1 MILGV
6 SSRRAGGAQLNA
18 NALHCGVAYMDSGLK
33 KRLLG
38 AVVLIALAVIF
49 VPMLLPGH
57 SNSGS
62 QSVSMKI
69 PPEPSGELQTRILQV
84 GPDAASAGS
93 SAQATLIDPDHVA
106 TLDLSNRAQPRSA
119 ASSLPIAATN
129 APVTSAPV
137 ASAAVAAPTSASVA
151 QAPAASNAV
160 SAPEVATPPAASAD
174 AEPVPGGAGAA
185 AGTIYTVNLGVYAN
199 HASADKLV
207 AKAKQNGFSALATPE
222 TLQAKSV
229 MRVRVGPFHTRAEA
243 EAARL
248 KLKDIERVS
257 MTVESG
263 TVNQNGDAPSSAIA
277 AGQSGAWAVQL
288 AAFSD
293 ESSANKLRDRLRG
306 QGFDGYVDSVKTS
319 KGKLWR
325 VRAGPFATRN
335 VAEAT
340 RGQIA
345 DKLKISG
352 NIVAE

>member
-1 MILGV
+1 
-6 SSRRAGGAQLNA
+6 
-18 NALHCGVAYMDSGLK
+18 MDSGLK

-93 SAQATLIDPDHVA
+93 SAQATLVDPDHVA
-106 TLDLSNRAQPRSA
+106 TLDLSNRAAQPRSA

-137 ASAAVAAPTSASVA
+137 ASAPVASPTSAFVA

-160 SAPEVATPPAASAD
+160 SAPEVAKAPPAASAN
-174 AEPVPGGAGAA
+174 AGPLPGGAGAA
-185 AGTIYTVNLGVYAN
+185 AGTIYSVNLGVYAN

-222 TLQAKSV
+222 TLQGKSV
-229 MRVRVGPFHTRAEA
+229 TRVRVGPFHSRAEA

-335 VAEAT
+335 VAEST

-352 NIVAE
+352 NIVAD

>member
-1 MILGV
+1 
-6 SSRRAGGAQLNA
+6 
-18 NALHCGVAYMDSGLK
+18 MDSGLK

-49 VPMLLPGH
+49 VPMLLPGR
-57 SNSGS
+57 SDSGS

-69 PPEPSGELQTRILQV
+69 PPEPNGELQTRILQV

-93 SAQATLIDPDHVA
+93 SAKATLADPDHVA
-106 TLDLSNRAQPRSA
+106 TLDLSDRTAQPVPA
-119 ASSLPIAATN
+119 GTASLPIAATN
-129 APVTSAPV
+129 APVVS
-137 ASAAVAAPTSASVA
+137 
-151 QAPAASNAV
+151 APAASAPV
-160 SAPEVATPPAASAD
+160 SSAPAQAASNTEPAPEVAKAPPAASPK
-174 AEPVPGGAGAA
+174 AEPLPGGAGAA
-185 AGTIYTVNLGVYAN
+185 AGAIYTVNLGVYAN
-199 HASADKLV
+199 RASADKLA
-207 AKAKQNGFSALATPE
+207 AKAKQSGFTALATPE
-222 TLQAKSV
+222 TLQGKSV
-229 MRVRVGPFHTRAEA
+229 TRVRVGPFRSRAEA

-263 TVNQNGDAPSSAIA
+263 TVDQTGDAPSSAIA
-277 AGQSGAWAVQL
+277 AAQPGAWAVQL

-319 KGKLWR
+319 RGKLWR
-325 VRAGPFATRN
+325 VRAGPFASRN
-335 VAEAT
+335 VAEST

-352 NIVAE
+352 NIVTE